1 MENYQ
6 KTIDYLYS
14 LEYSGIKLGLEKVS
28 HLLQFLGNPQK
39 KWPAVH
45 IAGTNGKGSTA
56 AFIYTILKEA
66 GYKVGLYSSP
76 HLVDFSER
84 IRINEQKISWES
96 MVEYTRNLKDQIEKH
111 QATFFEAT
119 TAMAFAYFADQKVDI
134 AVIETGLGGRLDATN
149 LVEPLATVI
158 TSISADH
165 QQFLGDTL
173 PEISYEKAGIMK
185 SGVPCFTIQQF
196 PEVMQ
201 VLQEKATEKNVPF
214 FVIQPASHFRIREED
229 LKGSNFD
236 LFLPPG
242 SFQNLRIPL
251 AGTHQIS
258 NAALAVAAIQV
269 LRSFPCSEQQIRGGL
284 LNTSWPGRFQHLAD
298 NPLTILDVAHNPDGF
313 EKVLSFIK
321 EKAPGKNIRT
331 ICGLSKDKD
340 YRKIADILSH
350 YVTKVGVVSGFSSRS
365 LDPEILSQELV
376 RRAIPTEIFEDINT
390 AYSVFRETTPAT
402 ELLLIIGSHYL
413 AGEFLKKIQIS

>member
-14 LEYSGIKLGLEKVS
+14 LEYSGIKLGLENVDR
-28 HLLQFLGNPQK
+28 LLQFLGNPQK

-45 IAGTNGKGSTA
+45 LAGTNGKGSTA
-56 AFIYTILKEA
+56 AFISTILRAA
-66 GYKVGLYSSP
+66 GYKVGLYTSP
-76 HLVDFSER
+76 HLLDFSER
-84 IRINEQKISWES
+84 IRINEKKIPWETLAD
-96 MVEYTRNLKDQIEKH
+96 YTRHLKDQIEKQ

-119 TAMAFAYFADQKVDI
+119 TALAFAHFADQKVDI

-149 LVEPLATVI
+149 LVEPLATII

-173 PEISYEKAGIMK
+173 PQIAYEKAGIMK
-185 SGVPCFTIQQF
+185 SGVPCFTVQQL
-196 PEVMQ
+196 PEVEQ
-201 VLQEKATEKNVPF
+201 VLQEAASEKNIPLF
-214 FVIQPASHFRIREED
+214 ILKPASHFRIREQN
-229 LKGSNFD
+229 LKGSKFD
-236 LFLPPG
+236 LLLPQG
-242 SFQNLRIPL
+242 SLRNLYIPL
-251 AGTHQIS
+251 AGTHQVS
-258 NAALAVAAIQV
+258 NAALAVAAIQA
-269 LRSFPCSEQQIRGGL
+269 LRSFTCSEQYIRGGL

-321 EKAPGKNIRT
+321 EKAPGKNIRA
-331 ICGLSKDKD
+331 IIGLSKDKD
-340 YRKIADILSH
+340 YRKIADIISQH
-350 YVTKVGVVSGFSSRS
+350 VSRVGVVASFSSRS

-376 RRAIPTEIFEDINT
+376 RRAIPTEIFGDINT
-390 AYSVFRETTPAT
+390 AYSAFRETTPAT